1 MTVFPG
7 LSSMMDPV
15 ITSIPSPGIS
25 QFEIG
30 PFTIHI
36 YALCL
41 MAGMALA
48 WWIGRTRWI
57 ARGGRGETFE
67 SIALVAIVSGI
78 IGARIYHVIT
88 HWEDFVGPGRDLI
101 KVLYIWEGGIAI
113 FGAIIGGAIGAGI
126 MAWRHGAR
134 LTVFAD
140 ALAPGLILAQAVGRL
155 GNWFNQE
162 LFGGPDDGPLGLEIE
177 PHRRPAEYRDVE
189 TFQPT
194 FLYELT
200 WNALGCLVLL
210 WLDRKLSLG
219 WGKLF
224 ACYLMI
230 YGTGRF
236 WIEGIRTDFS
246 YMFGPLRTNQVTAL
260 LFIVVG
266 LVLLITLS
274 KLFSGREPW
283 AERAG
288 VGGPDYAGS
297 AEVGTEADA
306 DDGTEADAD
315 DGKEADA
322 DANPG
327 NSADA
332 RRADDVDASPDDHT
346 SRSDTAAPGPDHSQG
361 AAPPSGRDTD
371 R

>member
-1 MTVFPG
+1 
-7 LSSMMDPV
+7 MMDLV

-41 MAGMALA
+41 MAGMAVA
-48 WWIGRTRWI
+48 WWLGRRRWI

-67 SIALVAIVSGI
+67 SIALVAILSGI
-78 IGARIYHVIT
+78 VGARIYHVIT
-88 HWEDFVGPGRDLI
+88 HWDDFFGPGRDLV
-101 KVLYIWEGGIAI
+101 KVLYIWEGGIAV
-113 FGAIIGGAIGAGI
+113 FGAITGGAIGVAV

-134 LTVFAD
+134 FSVFAD
-140 ALAPGLILAQAVGRL
+140 ALAPGLIFAQAVGRL

-194 FLYELT
+194 FLYELS
-200 WNALGCLVLL
+200 WNVMGGLVLL
-210 WLDRKLSLG
+210 WLDRKFTLG

-230 YGTGRF
+230 YGSGRF

-246 YMFGPLRTNQVTAL
+246 YMFGPLRTNQIGAL
-260 LFIVVG
+260 VFILVG
-266 LVLLITLS
+266 LALFVTLH

-288 VGGPDYAGS
+288 GGGPDAVGDGAVVPATGGTLEDSAGTGGASEGGGAGAGAGS
-297 AEVGTEADA
+297 AGAGDTDSEAEPA
-306 DDGTEADAD
+306 TKPEQ
-315 DGKEADA
+315 
-322 DANPG
+322 
-327 NSADA
+327 S
-332 RRADDVDASPDDHT
+332 
-346 SRSDTAAPGPDHSQG
+346 SD
-361 AAPPSGRDTD
+361 AAPPTGRDTD
-371 R
+371 D